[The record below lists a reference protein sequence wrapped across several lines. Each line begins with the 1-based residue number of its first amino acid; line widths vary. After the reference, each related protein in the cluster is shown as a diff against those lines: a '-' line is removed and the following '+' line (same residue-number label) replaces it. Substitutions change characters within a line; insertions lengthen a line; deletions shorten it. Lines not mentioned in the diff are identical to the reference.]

1 MFQISEKHA
10 TQAIA
15 PAKLLMFILI
25 SLSLL
30 ALVSGGGLLL
40 YVKTT
45 HNFALQDQTMQTV
58 HAVLTAQAK
67 ATVTASPQ
75 YLFDHVTAT
84 TPAVNDV
91 SGGWKPGQKAGI
103 DCIFTNNA
111 YHIRGASGMILP
123 ACMDEQNTYTNF
135 VFQVQM
141 TVIKGSG
148 GGIIF
153 RDDTSGNFYSFTV
166 MDSSLYSLFAWNE
179 SETDGKPLAFG
190 RTAVDKT
197 TNTLAVMAQGSK
209 IAMFVNKHYI
219 GSVDNTYSS
228 TGTIGFAGG
237 RTSMQDNI
245 DVAFSHFQIW
255 KL

>member
-1 MFQISEKHA
+1 MFQLSEKHA

-15 PAKLLMFILI
+15 PAKLLMFILVG
-25 SLSLL
+25 LSLL

-40 YVKTT
+40 YLKTAHT
-45 HNFALQDQTMQTV
+45 FALQNQTTQTV
-58 HAVLTAQAK
+58 HTVLTAQAK

-84 TPAVNDV
+84 TPAVNDI
-91 SGGWKPGQKAGI
+91 SGEWNPGQKAGI

-111 YHIRGASGMILP
+111 YHIRGTSELLLP
-123 ACMDEQNTYTNF
+123 SCVDERNTYTNF
-135 VFQVQM
+135 VFQMRM
-141 TVIKGSG
+141 TVIKGNG

-166 MDSSLYSLFAWNE
+166 MDSNLYSLFAWKE
-179 SETDGKPLAFG
+179 SGKDGKPLAFG
-190 RTAVDKT
+190 RTPVGKT
-197 TNTLAVMAQGSK
+197 TNTLAVMVQGSK
-209 IAMFVNKHYI
+209 IAMFVNKRYV
-219 GSVDNTYSS
+219 GSVDDTYSS
-228 TGTIGFAGG
+228 TGTLGFAGS
-237 RTSMQDNI
+237 RSSMRDSI